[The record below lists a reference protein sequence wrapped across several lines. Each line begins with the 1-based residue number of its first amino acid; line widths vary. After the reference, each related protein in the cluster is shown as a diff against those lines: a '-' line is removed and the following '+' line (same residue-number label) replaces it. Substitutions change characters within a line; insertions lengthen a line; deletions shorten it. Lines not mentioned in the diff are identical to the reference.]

1 MDYKM
6 QVIGFISYICEW
18 VNDRYTNYNE
28 NSFIYSLSCDD
39 NLSYIIKDK
48 AIDKRIIKTLKK
60 KYDINADAIYEQNS
74 FSEHRYLSGEIRI
87 KIK

>member
-1 MDYKM
+1 MDYKK
-6 QVIGFISYICEW
+6 QVKGFINYICEW

-28 NSFIYSLSCDD
+28 NSFIYNLSGYD

-48 AIDKRIIKTLKK
+48 AIDKRIIKTLKR
-60 KYDINADAIYEQNS
+60 KYDINADATYEQDS
-74 FSEHRYLSGEIRI
+74 FGEHRYLGGEIRI